1 MSKIGIDFSGSPA
14 LIYSNV
20 DDNVFRT
27 VVTTHDRNREYIILE
42 ELPEDLSIGDT
53 CRILVLVEPAPQE
66 CNGKLKNDLGDTVI
80 ALFKKQVKESRGATR
95 YKVNF
100 TAFIENMI
108 IEKQIYKLLN
118 PIEVKFINIS
128 TTGMRFY
135 AQPDTIAVG
144 DRFQI
149 RVYINLD
156 VRVMIAQVVNYKLT
170 GPDREE
176 YGCRLLKSAKPT
188 PIKNT

>member
-1 MSKIGIDFSGSPA
+1 MSITGIDYSGSPA
-14 LIYSNV
+14 LIYSKE

-27 VVTTHDRNREYIILE
+27 IVKTHDKNREYIILE
-42 ELPEDLSIGDT
+42 ELPPDMSVGDT
-53 CRILVLVEPAPQE
+53 CKLLIMVEPVPQE
-66 CNGKLKNDLGDTVI
+66 CSGKIKNDLGDTVI

-100 TAFIENMI
+100 TAFIENLI
-108 IEKQIYKLLN
+108 IDKKAYKLHN
-118 PIEVKFINIS
+118 PLVVNFINIS
-128 TTGMRFY
+128 TTGMRFF
-135 AQPDTIAVG
+135 AKPESISLG
-144 DRFQI
+144 DKFQI

-156 VRVMIAQVVNYKLT
+156 VRVLIAQVVNHKVT

-188 PIKNT
+188 HIRR